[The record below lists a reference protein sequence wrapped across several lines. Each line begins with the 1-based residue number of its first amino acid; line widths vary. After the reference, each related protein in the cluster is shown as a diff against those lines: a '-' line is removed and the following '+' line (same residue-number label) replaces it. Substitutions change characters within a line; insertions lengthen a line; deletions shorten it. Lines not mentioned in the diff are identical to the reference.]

1 MNLLSKL
8 TDIVGG
14 SLFKEVKEIINDR
27 WPPEISPEKRA
38 EIEFA
43 LGELQAKSQ
52 QAAGQLALE
61 QLRAELSDVQDARK
75 NHASSNM
82 PATITIVMTIIS
94 VMYGVGLFYCA
105 FPPENRDMI
114 NHYGGQMITLWVG
127 SVVYWIGTTRSSQ
140 EKNRIIAQSD
150 PVK

>member
-38 EIEFA
+38 EIELA

-61 QLRAELSDVQDARK
+61 QLRHLKLIASQCQLGHKNPTLGARAVFRLSFCAPCR
-75 NHASSNM
+75 
-82 PATITIVMTIIS
+82 T
-94 VMYGVGLFYCA
+94 YCE
-105 FPPENRDMI
+105 P
-114 NHYGGQMITLWVG
+114 
-127 SVVYWIGTTRSSQ
+127 
-140 EKNRIIAQSD
+140 SD
-150 PVK
+150 HVLR